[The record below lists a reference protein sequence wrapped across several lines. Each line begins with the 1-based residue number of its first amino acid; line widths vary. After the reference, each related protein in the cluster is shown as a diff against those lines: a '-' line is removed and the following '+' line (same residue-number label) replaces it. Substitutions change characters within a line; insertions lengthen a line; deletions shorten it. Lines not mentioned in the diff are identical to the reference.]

1 MVLTT
6 DNNNYSN
13 DAKYGE
19 YFGLFQHE
27 LSPFQKHA
35 IQAIVDGNHVLVTA
49 ATGSGKTLPAEFAIR
64 HFTGLGKRVIYCS
77 PIKALSNQKTYD
89 FTHKYPDIT
98 FGLLTGDIKTNPSA
112 QVLIM
117 TTEILMN
124 QLFAK
129 ETTEE
134 SSLSF
139 KMDIE
144 RELGCVIFDE
154 LHYINDAHRG
164 HVWEQSIL
172 MMPAHVQM
180 VMLSATLDDPVKFA
194 GWVEARSFATS
205 DCEGRSF
212 APADC
217 EGHNRGFQSSPALRA
232 SDAPFAQ
239 YATLKQVVIC
249 STDKRV
255 VPLTHYIY
263 MNGTEGLYKKLK
275 DKETEAR
282 FRKSFDKCL
291 PIRSADG
298 VFNESTY
305 KEAKTI
311 LDSLSANDIH
321 MKRKNVLNNLFAHL
335 RDNEMLPAICF
346 VFSRKAVEQCAEE
359 IVVPLLED
367 DSKVSYTVRYEC
379 ESIIKRLPNWREYQ
393 SLPEY
398 HQLVALLEKGIGI
411 HHSGMIPVLREI
423 VEFMISKKYIKVL
436 FATESF
442 AIGLDCPI
450 KTAVFINLKKYDGG
464 DQPRYLLPHEY
475 TQMAGRAGRR
485 GIDTVGHV
493 VHCSNLFELPSMTTY
508 KEVLCGTAQKLT
520 SKFQIYYPVVL
531 NLFKN
536 LEHVS
541 TEDIERFIEN
551 SMLQKEIDSVLG
563 GLKRESD
570 EISKKIANKE
580 QGFANLKTQREILKE
595 YSDLQV
601 KLEFSANKKR
611 KEIDT
616 TIRKMFATNA
626 NLEKDYVFY
635 MDYLRLKKSLEETNH
650 CIRANENFVYN
661 RVQRLLQVLVHVGVI
676 RSVGEDKYTLVSHFM
691 SEINPILIA
700 HLCNQWNYFADFG
713 AEDLVA
719 FFSIFTDVRVHE
731 ESRIYSPYSDNSM
744 MDEKLK
750 SFVLLKNDLLQIEEK
765 HGIQM
770 KDSGLDDFC
779 YDMVDTMYEWCA
791 CKDEADCKNVIAEIE
806 ERGVSVGDFTK
817 AVLKISTMCRE
828 LMSICENVELMRKLT
843 EVDKLVL
850 KYVATNQSLY
860 L

>member
-49 ATGSGKTLPAEFAIR
+49 ATGSGKTLPAEFAIQ

-205 DCEGRSF
+205 DCKGRDRGFAPYATDCEARSF
-212 APADC
+212 APAC
-217 EGHNRGFQSSPALRA
+217 KVPC
-232 SDAPFAQ
+232 
-239 YATLKQVVIC
+239 ATLKQVVIC

-275 DKETEAR
+275 DKETESR

-508 KEVLCGTAQKLT
+508 KEILCGTAQKLT

-541 TEDIERFIEN
+541 TEDIERFVEK
-551 SMLQKEIDSVLG
+551 SMLQQEIDSVLG

-570 EISKKIANKE
+570 EISKKIVMKE
-580 QGFANLKTQREILKE
+580 QGFANLRTTREILKE

-611 KEIDT
+611 KEIET

-635 MDYLRLKKSLEETNH
+635 IDYLRLKKSLEETNNS
-650 CIRANENFVYN
+650 IRANENFVYD
-661 RVQRLLQVLVHVGVI
+661 RVQRLLRILVQVGVI
-676 RSVGEDKYTLVSHFM
+676 RSVGEDQYTLVREFM

-700 HLCNQWNYFADFG
+700 YLCNQWNYFADFG
-713 AEDLVA
+713 PEDLVA

-750 SFVLLKNDLLQIEEK
+750 LFISLKNDLLQIEEK

-779 YDMVDTMYEWCA
+779 YDMVDTMYEWCE
-791 CKDEADCKNVIAEIE
+791 CKDEADCKNVISGID

-817 AVLKISTMCRE
+817 AVLKISTISRE
-828 LMSICENVELMRKLT
+828 LMSITENIELKRKLT
-843 EVDKLVL
+843 EVDKFVL